1 MKKIPIKLHENPLVQ
16 CLGRTQDKHMG
27 FENHGMVDIGPMVGF
42 VWKLVGV
49 FFLGMKLTEKRGT
62 TATICSKWMFSWK
75 PLLHASLWLI
85 LGDGSCRLH
94 VLDTH
99 SKHVCFPDFPYV
111 CSICLNSLKYNWRCM
126 GQGAGCTAFWFDWPS
141 REVTRPDRSKG
152 PITLTFCGQQTTLRP
167 WDPSTCGG
175 ISRWVVFF
183 GWFFSGFFRR
193 AGKERSSDFIMWN
206 KILSISVEIR
216 DFRSED
222 EELFLYTYIPPRR
235 ADSETLHVGAVQCQL
250 GEMNGATTGLPT
262 TVWK

>member
-1 MKKIPIKLHENPLVQ
+1 MN
-16 CLGRTQDKHMG
+16 
-27 FENHGMVDIGPMVGF
+27 
-42 VWKLVGV
+42 V
-49 FFLGMKLTEKRGT
+49 FLEATRFTPRCGWFLGME
-62 TATICSKWMFSWK
+62 AASFHWFFS
-75 PLLHASLWLI
+75 PEVT
-85 LGDGSCRLH
+85 RLH
-94 VLDTH
+94 VLDVLDTPF
-99 SKHVCFPDFPYV
+99 KTC
-111 CSICLNSLKYNWRCM
+111 CLNTFPWFSIRVLHLFSLKIQLTLYGSGRWSHTM
-126 GQGAGCTAFWFDWPS
+126 S
-141 REVTRPDRSKG
+141 PDRSQG

-183 GWFFSGFFRR
+183 GWFFPDIFW

-222 EELFLYTYIPPRR
+222 EDFFGYTYIPPRR

>member
-1 MKKIPIKLHENPLVQ
+1 MN
-16 CLGRTQDKHMG
+16 
-27 FENHGMVDIGPMVGF
+27 
-42 VWKLVGV
+42 V
-49 FFLGMKLTEKRGT
+49 FLEATEFTPHCGWFLGME
-62 TATICSKWMFSWK
+62 A
-75 PLLHASLWLI
+75 A
-85 LGDGSCRLH
+85 
-94 VLDTH
+94 LDTH
-99 SKHVCFPDFPYV
+99 SKHVCFPDFPWFSIRVLHLFECIEIQLTSYV
-111 CSICLNSLKYNWRCM
+111 SGRWLHRILVWLAVSWSHTM
-126 GQGAGCTAFWFDWPS
+126 S
-141 REVTRPDRSKG
+141 PDRSQG

-183 GWFFSGFFRR
+183 GWFFPDIFW

-222 EELFLYTYIPPRR
+222 EEWFLYTYIPPRR

-250 GEMNGATTGLPT
+250 REMNGATTRLPT

>member
-1 MKKIPIKLHENPLVQ
+1 MN
-16 CLGRTQDKHMG
+16 
-27 FENHGMVDIGPMVGF
+27 
-42 VWKLVGV
+42 V
-49 FFLGMKLTEKRGT
+49 FLEATEFTPHCGWFLGMEAAR
-62 TATICSKWMFSWK
+62 
-75 PLLHASLWLI
+75 
-85 LGDGSCRLH
+85 RLH
-94 VLDTH
+94 GYTFFDAPFKTLVTR
-99 SKHVCFPDFPYV
+99 FPDFPYM
-111 CSICLNSLKYNWRCM
+111 CSICLNSLKIEMQLTSYGSGRWSHTM
-126 GQGAGCTAFWFDWPS
+126 S
-141 REVTRPDRSKG
+141 PDRSQG

-175 ISRWVVFF
+175 IPRWVVFF
-183 GWFFSGFFRR
+183 GWFFPDIFW

-222 EELFLYTYIPPRR
+222 GDFFWYTYIPQRR